1 MSVYQGLEQDQ
12 LNNILLPTTHS
23 IADIEYTSTA
33 SKAYQ
38 VGDLMVFN
46 NQLCQVTQTISSGGT
61 ITLGTNVLST
71 MVSEQLANIRVYIDG
86 NGNLHFV
93 DHAGRDTQLDF

>member
-1 MSVYQGLEQDQ
+1 MSVYQGLETDQ
-12 LNNILLPTTHS
+12 LNNVLLPTTHS
-23 IADIEYTSTA
+23 MADIEYSSTA

-71 MVSEQLANIRVYIDG
+71 MVSEQLANIRVYVDG
-86 NGNLHFV
+86 NSKLHFV
-93 DHAGRDTQLDF
+93 DHAGRDTQLNI

>member
-1 MSVYQGLEQDQ
+1 MVYQGFEKDQ
-12 LNNILLPTTHS
+12 LENILLPTTHS

-46 NQLCQVTQTISSGGT
+46 NQLCQVAQTIASGGT

-71 MVSEQLANIRVYIDG
+71 MVSEQLANIRVYVDG
-86 NGNLHFV
+86 NSKLHFV
-93 DHAGRDTQLDF
+93 DHTGRDTELNI

>member
-23 IADIEYTSTA
+23 MADIEYTNVA
-33 SKAYQ
+33 SQAYQ
-38 VGDLMVFN
+38 VGDLMIFQ
-46 NQLCQVTQTISSGGT
+46 NQLCQVTQNIASGGT

-71 MVSEQLANIRVYIDG
+71 MISDQLANIRVYMDG
-86 NGNLHFV
+86 NNKLHFV
-93 DHAGRDTQLDF
+93 DHAGRDTQLN